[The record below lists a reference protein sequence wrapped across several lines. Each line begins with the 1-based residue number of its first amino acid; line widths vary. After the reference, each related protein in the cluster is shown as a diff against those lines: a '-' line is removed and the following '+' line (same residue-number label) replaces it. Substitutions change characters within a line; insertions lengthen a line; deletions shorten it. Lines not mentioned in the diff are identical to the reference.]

1 MGYKSE
7 AKSWL
12 LPKIDFFKGALYT
25 PVHHC
30 IMFYGESM
38 GKASLF
44 KIPFWCL
51 GLLALS
57 SCLKQT
63 ETITPIA
70 PVATIAQL
78 QQEALMAV
86 ANQAGQSELSSDAKA
101 TLEMSASDPTIFY
114 LNIRYNIKNIDVF
127 DAAKMPNTF
136 EQIGHSF
143 IKTLAKFYLAVAG
156 PKVIDINDIDLN
168 IPDIELDRSV
178 IKSFKIKRIFLRYNK
193 EVDENSD
200 YLANFSF
207 VNNLELSR
215 KVTVPKI
222 GEVETLFLS
231 YRKNRNF
238 CLYKCLQFDI
248 LEDNLIDI
256 LKPNTNIKLKPALS
270 IASLPDVEDIKLDGE
285 VEMQIGLKLPF

>member
-1 MGYKSE
+1 
-7 AKSWL
+7 
-12 LPKIDFFKGALYT
+12 
-25 PVHHC
+25 
-30 IMFYGESM
+30 M
-38 GKASLF
+38 GKVSLLTVP
-44 KIPFWCL
+44 IWCL
-51 GLLALS
+51 VLLTLG

-63 ETITPIA
+63 ETITPLA
-70 PVATIAQL
+70 PTATIAQL
-78 QQEALMAV
+78 QQEALMAI
-86 ANQAGQSELSSDAKA
+86 ANQAGQSELSADAKA
-101 TLEMSASDPTIFY
+101 TLETTASDPTIFY

-127 DAAKMPNTF
+127 EAANMPNTF

-143 IKTLAKFYLAVAG
+143 VRTIAKLYLAVAG

-168 IPDIELDRSV
+168 IPDIALDRNIV
-178 IKSFKIKRIFLRYNK
+178 KSFKIKRIFLRYNK
-193 EVDENSD
+193 EVDEQSD

-207 VNNLELSR
+207 VNTLELSR

-270 IASLPDVEDIKLDGE
+270 IASLPDVDDIKLDGE
-285 VEMQIGLKLPF
+285 VEMQVGLKLPF